1 MPGPGGAC
9 LSEDDKPEGE
19 LVRVDFGAKR
29 AVAEKPAAPVTVS
42 SAPGRHDEEK
52 LEVFTRMID
61 RGLVMVTLDGRADG
75 VHVPD
80 HLRGEPQ
87 LALNFSSRFGIE
99 DFSYDEQGVRASLSF
114 SGQDVFCDVPWSAVW
129 MMRSQVDGE
138 LAISPDSVPPEIQ
151 AALAQAS
158 QELEAA
164 KQEHPAP
171 TEVER
176 EPTAELGLPARTGP
190 ASAADDP
197 AEVADEDG
205 DGDDEPEPPSKGGL
219 RLVKG

>member
-1 MPGPGGAC
+1 MPRPGGAS
-9 LSEDDKPEGE
+9 LSDDDKPEGE

-29 AVAEKPAAPVTVS
+29 AVAEKPAAPATVS
-42 SAPGRHDEEK
+42 SAAGRHDEEK
-52 LEVFTRMID
+52 LGVFTRMID
-61 RGLVMVTLDGRADG
+61 RGLVMVTLDARADG
-75 VHVPD
+75 VHVPE
-80 HLRGEPQ
+80 HLRSEPQ
-87 LALNFSSRFGIE
+87 LALNFSHRFGIE
-99 DFSYDEQGVRASLSF
+99 DFTYDEQGVRASLSF

-164 KQEHPAP
+164 KQEQTALA
-171 TEVER
+171 EVES

-190 ASAADDP
+190 VDVPSEQGDLVGDDS
-197 AEVADEDG
+197 